1 MLQQGYV
8 LQQGFQEFFHNNLF
22 SDVKL
27 VFKDNQF
34 LFLHKLILAASSNF
48 FKDCLEIVQGEGD
61 DSATIFL
68 PDFDVSENQYME
80 DEDCDNLRRS
90 VERY

>member
-1 MLQQGYV
+1 MSNPMLQQGYV

-68 PDFDVSENQYME
+68 PDFDISEF
-80 DEDCDNLRRS
+80 R
-90 VERY
+90 